1 MKSVAIF
8 GSTGSIGKNTLEV
21 ISQLGDNFKVVALAA
36 GRNAPLLAEQVN
48 RFRPRLAAIMDES
61 KFTSLK
67 KAVNPALTRKG
78 GTGVRTKLLAGQ
90 EGINAV
96 ADNASD
102 IVVMAVSG
110 SAALL
115 PTLRSLEK
123 SRRLALANKEC
134 LVMAGDIIMRKSKE
148 CAVEIVPIDSEH
160 SAIFQCLKDE
170 GNSSLE
176 KIYLTGSGGPLKD
189 VAKEALECVEPDFA
203 LRHPR
208 WNMGKKIS
216 IDSATLMN
224 KGLEVIE
231 ANYLFNLAPEK
242 IEVLIHPQAIV
253 HSLVQFVDGSI
264 LAQLG
269 TADMRIPI
277 QYALTYPHRMP
288 ARVARLDFS
297 KIEKLFFQMPD
308 LTKFPCLE
316 LGMQVARQKGLSGA
330 VLCASDEECVEAYLE
345 KKIKINDIARIIAK
359 VLSKLKNE
367 ENPTLEKILQADNWA
382 RDEVKRYLDAEGER

>member
-21 ISQLGDNFKVVALAA
+21 ISQLGDDFKVVALAA

-48 RFRPRLAAIMDES
+48 RFRPHLAAIMDES

-67 KAVNPALTRKG
+67 KAVNA
-78 GTGVRTKLLAGQ
+78 RTKLLAGQ

-115 PTLRSLEK
+115 PTLKSLEK

-148 CAVEIVPIDSEH
+148 YGVEVIPIDSEH

-189 VAKEALECVEPDFA
+189 VAKEALESVEPDFA

-224 KGLEVIE
+224 KGFEVIE
-231 ANYLFNLAPEK
+231 ANYLFNLAPER

-269 TADMRIPI
+269 IADMRIPI

-288 ARVARLDFS
+288 ARLARLDFS

>member
-1 MKSVAIF
+1 MKTIAIF

-48 RFRPRLAAIMDES
+48 RFRPQLAAIMDES
-61 KFTSLK
+61 KFPSLK
-67 KAVNPALTRKG
+67 KAVNA
-78 GTGVRTKLLAGQ
+78 RTKLLAGR
-90 EGINAV
+90 EGIDAA
-96 ADNASD
+96 ADCGAD
-102 IVVMAVSG
+102 IVVMAVGG

-123 SRRLALANKEC
+123 SRRLALANKES

-148 CAVEIVPIDSEH
+148 YGVEVIPIDSEH

-189 VAKEALECVEPDFA
+189 VAKEALEFVEPEFA

-224 KGLEVIE
+224 KGFEVIE
-231 ANYLFNLAPEK
+231 ANYLFNLAPER

-269 TADMRIPI
+269 IADMRIPI

-288 ARVARLDFS
+288 AALARLDFS
-297 KIEKLFFQMPD
+297 KIEKLFFQRPD

-316 LGMQVARQKGLSGA
+316 LGMQVARQKGLAGA
-330 VLCASDEECVEAYLE
+330 VLCACDEECVAAFLE
-345 KKIKINDIARIIAK
+345 GKIKLTAIARIIED
-359 VLSKLKNE
+359 VLAKLKNKIDPALE
-367 ENPTLEKILQADNWA
+367 EILQIDKWA
-382 RDEVKRYLDAEGER
+382 REQVKLRM